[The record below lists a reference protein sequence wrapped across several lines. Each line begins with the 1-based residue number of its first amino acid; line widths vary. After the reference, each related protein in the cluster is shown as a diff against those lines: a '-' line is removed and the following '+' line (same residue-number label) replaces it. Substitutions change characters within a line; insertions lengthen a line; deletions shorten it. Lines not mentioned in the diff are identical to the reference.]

1 MSAGLLFAL
10 HQIVGISVFDEVN
23 SDVLCPSVVVD
34 GEDGDVAVVDNVVS
48 SVEPLSNVDDSNV
61 DDVKE
66 DIAVVICCLSCRYRF
81 CFCCRPKLSGLC
93 LLACCLLCT
102 RCRYFCF

>member
-1 MSAGLLFAL
+1 M
-10 HQIVGISVFDEVN
+10 N

-66 DIAVVICCLSCRYRF
+66 DIAVVICCLSC
-81 CFCCRPKLSGLC
+81 PLVGSVSV
-93 LLACCLLCT
+93 
-102 RCRYFCF
+102 

>member
-1 MSAGLLFAL
+1 MWLIVCSAPD
-10 HQIVGISVFDEVN
+10 VGNSVVDEVN

-34 GEDGDVAVVDNVVS
+34 GEDGDVAVVDNVFF

-66 DIAVVICCLSCRYRF
+66 DIAVVYVV
-81 CFCCRPKLSGLC
+81 
-93 LLACCLLCT
+93 
-102 RCRYFCF
+102 

>member
-1 MSAGLLFAL
+1 MGCVCWLVVCSATDVA
-10 HQIVGISVFDEVN
+10 ISVFDEVN

-34 GEDGDVAVVDNVVS
+34 GEVGDVAVVDNVVS

-66 DIAVVICCLSCRYRF
+66 DIAVEYVV
-81 CFCCRPKLSGLC
+81 
-93 LLACCLLCT
+93 
-102 RCRYFCF
+102 

>member
-1 MSAGLLFAL
+1 MLCTRCRY
-10 HQIVGISVFDEVN
+10 SVFDEVN

-61 DDVKE
+61 D
-66 DIAVVICCLSCRYRF
+66 
-81 CFCCRPKLSGLC
+81 
-93 LLACCLLCT
+93 
-102 RCRYFCF
+102 

>member
-1 MSAGLLFAL
+1 MVCICWLVVCSALD
-10 HQIVGISVFDEVN
+10 VGNSVFDEVN

-66 DIAVVICCLSCRYRF
+66 DLAVVYVV
-81 CFCCRPKLSGLC
+81 
-93 LLACCLLCT
+93 
-102 RCRYFCF
+102 

>member
-1 MSAGLLFAL
+1 MGCVCWLVVCSAPD
-10 HQIVGISVFDEVN
+10 VGISVFDEVN

-34 GEDGDVAVVDNVVS
+34 GEDGDVSNVVS

-66 DIAVVICCLSCRYRF
+66 DLAVVYVV
-81 CFCCRPKLSGLC
+81 
-93 LLACCLLCT
+93 
-102 RCRYFCF
+102 

>member
-1 MSAGLLFAL
+1 MWLIVCSAPD
-10 HQIVGISVFDEVN
+10 VGNSVFDEVN

-66 DIAVVICCLSCRYRF
+66 DIAVVYVV
-81 CFCCRPKLSGLC
+81 
-93 LLACCLLCT
+93 
-102 RCRYFCF
+102 

>member
-1 MSAGLLFAL
+1 MVCICWLVVCSALD
-10 HQIVGISVFDEVN
+10 VGNSVFDEVN

-34 GEDGDVAVVDNVVS
+34 GEDGDVSNVVS

-66 DIAVVICCLSCRYRF
+66 DLAVVYVV
-81 CFCCRPKLSGLC
+81 
-93 LLACCLLCT
+93 
-102 RCRYFCF
+102 

>member
-48 SVEPLSNVDDSNV
+48 SVEPLS
-61 DDVKE
+61 K
-66 DIAVVICCLSCRYRF
+66 CR
-81 CFCCRPKLSGLC
+81 
-93 LLACCLLCT
+93 
-102 RCRYFCF
+102 

>member
-1 MSAGLLFAL
+1 MKV
-10 HQIVGISVFDEVN
+10 H
-23 SDVLCPSVVVD
+23 SDVHCPSVVED

-66 DIAVVICCLSCRYRF
+66 DIAVVYVV
-81 CFCCRPKLSGLC
+81 
-93 LLACCLLCT
+93 
-102 RCRYFCF
+102 

>member
-1 MSAGLLFAL
+1 MGCVCWLVVCSALK
-10 HQIVGISVFDEVN
+10 VGISVVDEII
-23 SDVLCPSVVVD
+23 SDVPIPSVVKD

-66 DIAVVICCLSCRYRF
+66 DIAVVYVV
-81 CFCCRPKLSGLC
+81 
-93 LLACCLLCT
+93 
-102 RCRYFCF
+102 